1 MITITIIGSD
11 RYVVGEYSRDVTK
24 KLASLLEAKEEEIL
38 FLAPEYY
45 VYHNGVEQTSYQAVI
60 EVRLPEK
67 YRPFE
72 KNVAEFIKKTASE
85 FVVHL
90 SLRFIYFKG
99 KTYDHIHY
107 QYPRYI
113 TEENEVLIEGEEYD
127 EDTEI
132 YEGNIFENFEER
144 LASSQAGQ
152 GYEEDGECEDDC
164 DCDDDC
170 ECEEGHCKCGH
181 HHHH

>member
-24 KLASLLEAKEEEIL
+24 KLASLLEVKQEEIL

-45 VYHNGVEQTSYQAVI
+45 VYHNGVEQTSFQALI
-60 EVRLPEK
+60 EVTLNEK
-67 YRPFE
+67 FRPFE
-72 KNVAEFIKKTASE
+72 KVVAEFIEKTACE
-85 FVVHL
+85 FVVHF
-90 SLRFIYFKG
+90 SIRFIYFKD
-99 KTYDHIHY
+99 KTYDHIND

-113 TEENEVLIEGEEYD
+113 TDENEVLIEDEEYD

-144 LASSQAGQ
+144 YREAHQ
-152 GYEEDGECEDDC
+152 GEGEDGCDCEDC

-170 ECEEGHCKCGH
+170 DCDHEHGTCKCGH
-181 HHHH
+181 HHH